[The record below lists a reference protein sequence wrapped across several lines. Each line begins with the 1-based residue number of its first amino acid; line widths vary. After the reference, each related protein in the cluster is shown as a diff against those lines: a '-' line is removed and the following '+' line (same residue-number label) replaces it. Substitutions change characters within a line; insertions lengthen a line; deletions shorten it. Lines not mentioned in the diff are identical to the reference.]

1 MKLSDLYMQ
10 VDARELLKYVKVK
23 VQPKPPRSCRCEGSV
38 RVEVMVKGER
48 VFCATAVDG
57 HPLLQ
62 EAAVKAAMQWRFK
75 KKRPPFKKNISGVI
89 TLDFKK

>member
-1 MKLSDLYMQ
+1 MLSTGYVQ
-10 VDARELLKYVKVK
+10 VDARELLKYAKVK
-23 VQPKPPRSCRCEGSV
+23 VQPKPPESCRCEGPV
-38 RVEVMVKGER
+38 RVEVMVKGES

-62 EAAVKAAMQWRFK
+62 EAAVKAAMHWRFK
-75 KKRPPFKKNISGVI
+75 KKRPPFKENIYGVI